1 MKFAPP
7 LPAKINASRALTT
20 TEHKEAST
28 GYEHAQTIGLLAL
41 PPQKGLAPHQATQQA
56 DRPNPS
62 QHRLTVLGS
71 RCTYHR
77 LNAEQHKKINKAT
90 TSNIPIIGSRELKQC
105 LKPLP
110 KLLFQHIDKSLENI
124 TSKSLDLLKVTG
136 NQPKDRLA
144 AD

>member
-1 MKFAPP
+1 MKLQSTLLAQTNVS
-7 LPAKINASRALTT
+7 KALTT
-20 TEHKEAST
+20 TVHKEASS
-28 GYEHAQTIGLLAL
+28 GYANAQTIGLLA
-41 PPQKGLAPHQATQQA
+41 PPLQKGLTPHQAAQQA